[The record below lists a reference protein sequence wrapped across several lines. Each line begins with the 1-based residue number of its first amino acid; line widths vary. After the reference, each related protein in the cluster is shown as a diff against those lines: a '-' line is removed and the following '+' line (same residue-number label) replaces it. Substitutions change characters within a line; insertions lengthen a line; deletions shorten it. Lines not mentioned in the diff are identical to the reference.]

1 MIRRP
6 IVVVGDLGVDVV
18 ARAGAFPSRGG
29 DTPSLIDQT
38 VGGAGGN
45 SASWLAAYG
54 VPVVLV
60 ARVGD
65 DAAGRL
71 VRDDLERSGVTGMLT
86 VDAVRPTCTVVSV
99 VEPGGERSMLSD
111 RGASGALA
119 PGDIDLDAVLA
130 AVPSGAGGLAH
141 LHLSGFVLLSES
153 SRAAGRYA
161 LSEAQRRGWST
172 SVDPQA
178 SNLVARVGGS
188 AFLKWVRG
196 TDLLLPNTA
205 EMDALGGVDAVLAS
219 ATEVVVTRGADG
231 ASWVAQDEQWSV
243 PAHRVEVVDT
253 TGCGD
258 AFNAGLLAAW
268 SSGAS
273 RLDAL
278 RVGVEAG
285 ARAASQV
292 GSRPLRQA

>member
-1 MIRRP
+1 MSQRP
-6 IVVVGDLGVDVV
+6 VVVVGDLGVDVV
-18 ARAGAFPSRGG
+18 VRAGAVPSRGG

-45 SASWLAAYG
+45 SASWLAAYA

-65 DAAGRL
+65 DPAGRL
-71 VRDDLERSGVTGMLT
+71 VRDDLERSGVSGVLA
-86 VDAVRPTCTVVSV
+86 VDPTRPTCTVVSV

-111 RGASGALA
+111 RGASGALV
-119 PGDIDLDAVLA
+119 PGDIDLDAALA
-130 AVPSGAGGLAH
+130 AVPPGVLGVPH

-161 LSEAQRRGWST
+161 LAEARRRGWST

-178 SNLVARVGGS
+178 SNLVVKAGGS
-188 AFLKWVRG
+188 TFLEWVRG
-196 TDLLLPNTA
+196 TDLLLPNAA
-205 EMDALGGVDAVLAS
+205 ELDALGGIEAALAS

-231 ASWVAQDEQWSV
+231 AGWVTRDEDWSV
-243 PAHRVEVVDT
+243 RAERVEVVDT

-268 SSGAS
+268 CAGAS
-273 RLDAL
+273 RQYAL
-278 RVGVEAG
+278 RVGVGAG
-285 ARAASQV
+285 ALAASQV
-292 GSRPLRQA
+292 GSRPLRDG